1 MMPIPGA
8 NRGKLPVVYRVAI
21 GDAPEGAG
29 KGPRRLD
36 YFKIKRRS
44 PETRSVWVTDEE
56 AQNKLINGFDDPFG
70 NHIAGLGPKPQRV
83 PILLFSDKLED
94 MLVSGLSWYGKRGRY
109 CWATEFQG
117 LDWDDENA
125 PAHCRLAH
133 YGKPPGMD
141 DAAFTALTSYHRG
154 KQHICKPATCPNY
167 APDKGTKFSGYACN
181 RFLFFRFILP
191 FAPSFPG
198 VAEFR
203 TKGKASCVAL
213 ENTIRG
219 FQSELADHPAGV
231 LLHLAMQP
239 YQTQYEG
246 GTTTQWEVR
255 LEAPTD
261 MVSFR
266 RDAARALEARIS
278 QASQLA
284 HIAEEFKALPAWTEE
299 TPEQIHEYTRE
310 FLPAQEDLPPVDQSA
325 RFYGLADSLGWL
337 PGQRAA
343 ILAKHDGDFEAA
355 ADEAQE
361 EFDRHT
367 EEGAAPVEVA
377 EPEPAE
383 APPEKTEAEET
394 RDDQGLSPD
403 DYQEPESAEPVKLPT
418 CPKCGQPFIHV
429 EGTGRYTG
437 KTWWDCSGKARGECD
452 GQCNE
457 DAYARRLA
465 ALQNPGLP
473 GMGGEE

>member
-1 MMPIPGA
+1 MPIPGN

-29 KGPRRLD
+29 KGPKRLD

-44 PETRSVWVTDEE
+44 PETKAAWITDEA
-56 AQNKLINGFDDPFG
+56 AQKKLQDGFDDPFG
-70 NHIAGLGPKPQRV
+70 NHIAGTGPKPQRV

-117 LDWDDENA
+117 LEWEEEQA

-141 DAAFTALTSYHRG
+141 DAAFAILTAYHIG
-154 KQHICKPATCPNY
+154 KEHICKPSTCPNY
-167 APDKGTKFSGYACN
+167 LPEKGTKFSNYACN

-203 TKGKASCVAL
+203 TKGKASCIAL

-239 YQTQYEG
+239 YQTQYDG

-266 RDAARALEARIS
+266 REAARALEARIKQS
-278 QASQLA
+278 AQLA
-284 HIAEEFKALPAWTEE
+284 HIAEEFKALPAWTDE
-299 TPEQIHEYTRE
+299 TPEQIVEYTRE
-310 FLPAQEDLPPVDQSA
+310 FLPGQEDLPEVDQA
-325 RFYGLADSLGWL
+325 TRYYGIADSLGWL

-343 ILAKHDGDFEAA
+343 FLAKHDGDFEAA
-355 ADEAQE
+355 ADEAQD

-367 EEGAAPVEVA
+367 KDESAPVDLSDEVPLETTTDPT
-377 EPEPAE
+377 EPEE
-383 APPEKTEAEET
+383 A
-394 RDDQGLSPD
+394 RDEHGLGAD
-403 DYQEPESAEPVKLPT
+403 DYQKPEEPAPEEPSEPEAEGGSEFPAPICGKCGAPVPDLMMDKFLSGALAKTLGRKPDLPL
-418 CPKCGQPFIHV
+418 CPKCVNEELAEKKG
-429 EGTGRYTG
+429 G
-437 KTWWDCSGKARGECD
+437 K
-452 GQCNE
+452 
-457 DAYARRLA
+457 
-465 ALQNPGLP
+465 
-473 GMGGEE
+473 